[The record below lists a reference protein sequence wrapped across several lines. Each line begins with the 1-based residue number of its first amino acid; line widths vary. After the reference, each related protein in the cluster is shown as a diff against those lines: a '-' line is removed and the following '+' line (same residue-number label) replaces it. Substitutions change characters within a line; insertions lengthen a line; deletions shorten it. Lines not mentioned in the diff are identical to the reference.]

1 MSKVLS
7 ALCLLPTLVMA
18 AFIIKCWDCTQATI
32 TLFGVVRCMLNNQ
45 LPLKQKYIIIIY
57 LRLEQMDRNSFNI
70 NKNRHCYIIFSI
82 SLLFASSFSQT
93 LVIFLG
99 SSPLVCL
106 ALQGGSSCWPS
117 KFGKISFADMW
128 NSWRTFLKRRFNHE
142 SNWVQTLGKNLSYS
156 AQPFSDVKG
165 LLSISKVRLI
175 QGREWKKAPD
185 NKLFEQWPVY
195 AISFLIGDHL
205 HLMIPFL
212 AAEQQSFQFC
222 KPRLPKQITNPSW
235 QHRPNPWLGCRWC
248 GSFLW
253 RFFKFSDTYIVT
265 SKEPVCFQHPPPYR
279 ISQRLQMTIWS

>member
-1 MSKVLS
+1 MSKVLT

-18 AFIIKCWDCTQATI
+18 AFIINCWDCTQATI

-142 SNWVQTLGKNLSYS
+142 SNWVQTLGKISLTVHSLSVMWKEGVKKGTW
-156 AQPFSDVKG
+156 QQIVWTMTCLCNQFSHWR
-165 LLSISKVRLI
+165 SF
-175 QGREWKKAPD
+175 APD
-185 NKLFEQWPVY
+185 DSLPGCWT
-195 AISFLIGDHL
+195 AI
-205 HLMIPFL
+205 
-212 AAEQQSFQFC
+212 
-222 KPRLPKQITNPSW
+222 
-235 QHRPNPWLGCRWC
+235 
-248 GSFLW
+248 
-253 RFFKFSDTYIVT
+253 
-265 SKEPVCFQHPPPYR
+265 
-279 ISQRLQMTIWS
+279 ISIL

>member
-18 AFIIKCWDCTQATI
+18 AFIINCWDCTQATI

-93 LVIFLG
+93 LVIFLD

-142 SNWVQTLGKNLSYS
+142 SNWVQTLGKISLTVHSLSVMWKDFY
-156 AQPFSDVKG
+156 PFQRWDLYRGGSEKRHLTTNCLNND
-165 LLSISKVRLI
+165 LS
-175 QGREWKKAPD
+175 
-185 NKLFEQWPVY
+185 
-195 AISFLIGDHL
+195 
-205 HLMIPFL
+205 M
-212 AAEQQSFQFC
+212 QSVFSLEIICTWWF
-222 KPRLPKQITNPSW
+222 PSW
-235 QHRPNPWLGCRWC
+235 LLNSNHFNSVNHGCQNKSQTPVDSIVLIHDWDADDVAV
-248 GSFLW
+248 
-253 RFFKFSDTYIVT
+253 FSEGF
-265 SKEPVCFQHPPPYR
+265 SN
-279 ISQRLQMTIWS
+279 SQTHT

>member
-18 AFIIKCWDCTQATI
+18 AFIINCWDCTQATI

-142 SNWVQTLGKNLSYS
+142 SNWVQTLGKKSLLQCTAFQWCERTSIHFKGETYTGEGVKKGTWQQIVWTMTCLCN
-156 AQPFSDVKG
+156 QFSHWR
-165 LLSISKVRLI
+165 SF
-175 QGREWKKAPD
+175 APD
-185 NKLFEQWPVY
+185 DSLPGCWT
-195 AISFLIGDHL
+195 AI
-205 HLMIPFL
+205 
-212 AAEQQSFQFC
+212 
-222 KPRLPKQITNPSW
+222 
-235 QHRPNPWLGCRWC
+235 
-248 GSFLW
+248 
-253 RFFKFSDTYIVT
+253 
-265 SKEPVCFQHPPPYR
+265 
-279 ISQRLQMTIWS
+279 ISIL

>member
-18 AFIIKCWDCTQATI
+18 PFIINCWDCTQATI

-57 LRLEQMDRNSFNI
+57 LRLEQMDRNLFNI

-99 SSPLVCL
+99 PSPLVCL

-128 NSWRTFLKRRFNHE
+128 NSWRTLLKRRFNHE

-175 QGREWKKAPD
+175 QGSEKR
-185 NKLFEQWPVY
+185 
-195 AISFLIGDHL
+195 HL
-205 HLMIPFL
+205 TTNCLNNDLSM
-212 AAEQQSFQFC
+212 QSVFSLEIICTWWF
-222 KPRLPKQITNPSW
+222 PSW
-235 QHRPNPWLGCRWC
+235 LLNSNHFNSVNHGCQNKSQTPVDSIVLIHDWDADDVAVSSE
-248 GSFLW
+248 G
-253 RFFKFSDTYIVT
+253 FSN
-265 SKEPVCFQHPPPYR
+265 
-279 ISQRLQMTIWS
+279 SQTHT